1 MATRFCKLSPRKR
14 VAPKFP
20 NKIRAI
26 STSRLKRLLVL
37 HLTPI
42 NVIISH
48 GPQTFPNLRVGFILR
63 CFQNLSFPDLA
74 TLRSSWQKSRHTSG
88 QFTPVL
94 SY

>member
-1 MATRFCKLSPRKR
+1 M
-14 VAPKFP
+14 VPKFP

-26 STSRLKRLLVL
+26 STPWLNTLRCL
-37 HLTPI
+37 HLAPI

-48 GPQTFPNLRVGFILR
+48 GPQTFPHLGVGFILR

-74 TLRSSWQKSRHTSG
+74 TLRSPWQKSRYTSG